1 MFLIRNVQLFC
12 ISSPPH
18 PFVSFIPALLSHW
31 PFFYYLPLF
40 VTVSFTSYI
49 FLPLL
54 FLPLPRLTSFLSFVP
69 PFLHHNHNAS
79 LSKVL
84 FITAFSVLSSI
95 LTYLQHSLIL
105 WFVLR
110 ELLLYSYSG
119 SLSAIMLHFSRKK
132 HTHYFLTFSTLLF
145 IPNILWLTSSGSLK

>member
-31 PFFYYLPLF
+31 AFFYYLPLF

-84 FITAFSVLSSI
+84 FHYCFLSSFFNSYI
-95 LTYLQHSLIL
+95 LATLTHPMVRSPWAAPLQL
-105 WFVLR
+105 LR
-110 ELLLYSYSG
+110 LTLSNHAAFLQKKTHTLFFDIFNPFIYS
-119 SLSAIMLHFSRKK
+119 K
-132 HTHYFLTFSTLLF
+132 HTVAYIQWIT
-145 IPNILWLTSSGSLK
+145 